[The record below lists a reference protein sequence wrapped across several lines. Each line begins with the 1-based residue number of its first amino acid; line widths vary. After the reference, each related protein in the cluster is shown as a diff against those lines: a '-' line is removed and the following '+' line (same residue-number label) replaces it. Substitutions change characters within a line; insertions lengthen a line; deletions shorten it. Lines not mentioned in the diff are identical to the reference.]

1 MRGTDLK
8 SFKIEHQELAE
19 SKKEFVPETGL
30 STFFSKLV
38 FSFFVSNQPSK
49 LIFMI
54 FFRNYRF
61 YNFYLEKDASS
72 YSYSAKK
79 WDEDYL

>member
-1 MRGTDLK
+1 MK

-49 LIFMI
+49 LIFM
-54 FFRNYRF
+54 FFFPKYHF
-61 YNFYLEKDASS
+61 YNFHLEKDASS
-72 YSYSAKK
+72 NSYSGEK
-79 WDEDYL
+79 WDGDYL

>member
-49 LIFMI
+49 LILMI
-54 FFRNYRF
+54 FLNKGHF
-61 YNFYLEKDASS
+61 YNFDLKMMHIVMHIGAYDGR
-72 YSYSAKK
+72 
-79 WDEDYL
+79 

>member
-1 MRGTDLK
+1 MK

-54 FFRNYRF
+54 FYENIIFIIFISKKMQVVIHIRVRNGM
-61 YNFYLEKDASS
+61 EITC
-72 YSYSAKK
+72 
-79 WDEDYL
+79 EVV